1 MENVFLTTNERNEMS
16 KLTFKRISLV
26 LAGVLGFGVLN
37 SGSSSA
43 TVVPSSDTLTVS
55 ANTATVS
62 VGDTA
67 SVTLNMSFIAQNA
80 GDSLSVVVVNQSAP
94 SAATTATKHA
104 LYITDSANASIHTTA
119 QTCATGI
126 PATNTVASVNCAPDT
141 QKDYGPRGATGGV
154 APSNYSA
161 TVAGY
166 VGTTSASGGSLA
178 ASFAWRLSSVDAAG
192 TYVFRAY
199 LVAGTGTS
207 YTIVSVPQTITITA
221 TANTSTVAS
230 EAYSLAYINQPAAYT
245 GSTGYAADASAR
257 AYKALEADSALV
269 VSAGV
274 AATPAI
280 VGVMHFVVKNASDTK
295 VASVTNTDG
304 SAGTLANMRVK
315 DSITVVIS
323 GPGTIAVHNY
333 WSGTVGTAA
342 KQVKLDWKETLV
354 VYSDGT
360 AGVGTITSYV
370 GGSVA
375 AAGKFTQ
382 AAKTVTFT
390 GRATTFTVSAG
401 SIEGRAGSTIAYK
414 GAADS
419 ITAAAATIRFLAKDA
434 AGNAVTSAA
443 LSTQPGDSTQNNST
457 FWAISSDTAVL
468 AANEAGATF
477 ATSADRRSPALPC
490 TYDAATAYW
499 TCTGRVFDTGTV
511 TLTVVDSRT
520 VSGSSVLTTT
530 TSAVYK
536 SDAFSVT
543 FAGAGNTGTVSLGKT
558 TFNINE
564 AFTASL
570 TCKDGSGR
578 NVADGTSGTCWTN
591 LNWSGAA
598 PTFGLNSSVNAAGGK
613 FTALETYMTT
623 GGSYNASWVAGVDT
637 ALAFMPTTA
646 GTYTL
651 NGRTAGATVDSVIL
665 TFTVVDPNAAATLAA
680 AEAATDAA
688 AEAIDA
694 ANAATDAANLAAEAA
709 DAATVAAEEARDAA
723 DAATAAVEELA
734 TQVATLMAA
743 LKAQITTLAN
753 TVAKIAKKVAK
764 L

>member
-1 MENVFLTTNERNEMS
+1 
-16 KLTFKRISLV
+16 
-26 LAGVLGFGVLN
+26 
-37 SGSSSA
+37 
-43 TVVPSSDTLTVS
+43 
-55 ANTATVS
+55 
-62 VGDTA
+62 
-67 SVTLNMSFIAQNA
+67 
-80 GDSLSVVVVNQSAP
+80 
-94 SAATTATKHA
+94 
-104 LYITDSANASIHTTA
+104 
-119 QTCATGI
+119 
-126 PATNTVASVNCAPDT
+126 
-141 QKDYGPRGATGGV
+141 
-154 APSNYSA
+154 
-161 TVAGY
+161 
-166 VGTTSASGGSLA
+166 
-178 ASFAWRLSSVDAAG
+178 
-192 TYVFRAY
+192 
-199 LVAGTGTS
+199 
-207 YTIVSVPQTITITA
+207 
-221 TANTSTVAS
+221 
-230 EAYSLAYINQPAAYT
+230 
-245 GSTGYAADASAR
+245 
-257 AYKALEADSALV
+257 V

-375 AAGKFTQ
+375 VAGKFTQ

-401 SIEGRAGSTIAYK
+401 STEGRAGSTIAYK

-468 AANEAGATF
+468 ASGIAGATF

-499 TCTGRVFDTGTV
+499 TCTGAVFDTGTV

-520 VSGSSVLTTT
+520 VSGTSVLTTT

-578 NVADGTSGTCWTN
+578 NVADAASGTCWTN

-613 FTALETYMTT
+613 FTALE
-623 GGSYNASWVAGVDT
+623 
-637 ALAFMPTTA
+637 
-646 GTYTL
+646 
-651 NGRTAGATVDSVIL
+651 
-665 TFTVVDPNAAATLAA
+665 
-680 AEAATDAA
+680 
-688 AEAIDA
+688 
-694 ANAATDAANLAAEAA
+694 
-709 DAATVAAEEARDAA
+709 
-723 DAATAAVEELA
+723 
-734 TQVATLMAA
+734 
-743 LKAQITTLAN
+743 QI
-753 TVAKIAKKVAK
+753 
-764 L
+764 

>member
-1 MENVFLTTNERNEMS
+1 MS
-16 KLTFKRISLV
+16 KLSFKRLALV
-26 LAGVLGFGVLN
+26 VVATLGLGVLS
-37 SGSSSA
+37 SGPSLASFTPSGDTLSLSASSA
-43 TVVPSSDTLTVS
+43 SI
-55 ANTATVS
+55 S
-62 VGDTA
+62 VGETA
-67 SVTLNMSFIAQNA
+67 SVTISASAIANTA
-80 GDSLSVVVVNQSAP
+80 ADSLTVTVTNQSAP
-94 SAATTATKHA
+94 ASGNGTLGLYITESSTTSVAIRTSAQAAGTAPASSTDLQSDYTGITSTASLASGVTIAAGLTATATTAFSF
-104 LYITDSANASIHTTA
+104 SA
-119 QTCATGI
+119 
-126 PATNTVASVNCAPDT
+126 
-141 QKDYGPRGATGGV
+141 
-154 APSNYSA
+154 
-161 TVAGY
+161 
-166 VGTTSASGGSLA
+166 
-178 ASFAWRLSSVDAAG
+178 RLSFIAPTVTG
-192 TYVFRAY
+192 TYVFRLFSTNSPSA
-199 LVAGTGTS
+199 
-207 YTIVSVPQTITITA
+207 TIAAVPQTWTVTV
-221 TANTSTVAS
+221 TANASTVAS
-230 EAYSLAYINQPAAYT
+230 EAYSLAYINRPAEYT

-257 AYKALEADSALV
+257 DYKALEADSALV

-280 VGVMHFVVKNASDTK
+280 VGVMHFVVENASDTK
-295 VASVTNTDG
+295 VASVSNTDG

-323 GPGTIAVHNY
+323 GPGTLAVHNY

-342 KQVKLDWKETLV
+342 KQVRLDWKETLV

-360 AGVGTITSYV
+360 AGVGTITSYI
-370 GGSVA
+370 GGSVT

-401 SIEGRAGSTIAYK
+401 TIGNIAYK

-419 ITAAAATIRFLAKDA
+419 ATAAAATITFTAKDA

-468 AANEAGATF
+468 AAGPAGATF

-490 TYDAATAYW
+490 TYDAEEAYW
-499 TCTGRVFDTGTV
+499 SCTGRVFDTGTV

-578 NVADGTSGTCWTN
+578 NVADAASGTCWTN

-623 GGSYNASWVAGVDT
+623 GGTYSASWVAGVDT
-637 ALAFMPTTA
+637 ALAFMPSTA